1 MRSGSVIDDL
11 KKCKYINFSMHLY
24 ICIYLKKAFKKC
36 AWSWTFYTI
45 IIILLIRRK
54 AFKNLLYMYIQIL
67 KLERLDLFFTKNIL

>member
-1 MRSGSVIDDL
+1 
-11 KKCKYINFSMHLY
+11 MHLY

-54 AFKNLLYMYIQIL
+54 AFKKFTIHVYSNSKARTFGFVLYEKYFMIKNNYQI
-67 KLERLDLFFTKNIL
+67 KTFNVRFYN